1 MSEGENPMEDVFD
14 KLHEEC
20 GVFGIYRKGGK
31 VGVIPEAYH
40 AMYALQ
46 HRGQESCGIAINT
59 DGVLHVHKDVGL
71 LTDVFT
77 KAVLEKLPEGNMAV
91 GHCLYGTKATKN
103 RDNAQPMLINYRKGA
118 MALCNNG
125 VLANAHQLREEL
137 ADRGAIFHATSD
149 AEVIAFVIAQERLK
163 VHSIE
168 QAVANAMERMIG
180 AYSMVIMSPTKL
192 IAARDPNGFRPLC
205 MGELDGDTVFA
216 SESCALDAIGATFI
230 RDIRPGEV
238 VVVSEEGVKTLECKR
253 KAESGLCV
261 FEFIYFARP
270 DSVIEGSSVHVARKR
285 AGSFLALEHP
295 VQADVVIGAP
305 DSGLDAAMG
314 FAQQSGIPYGIG
326 FIKNKYI
333 GRTFIQPTQ
342 AERAN
347 SVRIKLNAVRA
358 TVEGKRVVLVD
369 DSIVRGTTMAHTVS
383 ILREAGAKE
392 VHIRLA
398 SPPFKHM
405 CYFGTDIGK
414 VEDLIAA
421 KHSVE
426 EIRQI
431 IDADSLGFLNVNYL
445 PLLADNSTCGFCSG
459 CFTGKY
465 PVDPPCQSQ
474 QPKCERPLSK
484 K

>member
-1 MSEGENPMEDVFD
+1 MEEMFD

-20 GVFGIYRKGGK
+20 GVFGIYRKGGRT
-31 VGVIPEAYH
+31 GVLPEAYH
-40 AMYALQ
+40 ALYALQ

-59 DGVLHVHKDVGL
+59 DGVINCHKDVGL
-71 LTDVFT
+71 VTDVFT
-77 KAVLEKLPEGNMAV
+77 RDVLEKMSEGSMAV
-91 GHCLYGTKATKN
+91 AHCLYGTKATKN

-118 MALCNNG
+118 LALCNNG
-125 VLANAHQLREEL
+125 VLANIQQLRENL
-137 ADRGAIFHATSD
+137 ANGGAIFHSTSD
-149 AEVIAFVIAQERLK
+149 AEVIAFIIAQERLK

-168 QAVANAMERMIG
+168 QAVANAMERMYG
-180 AYSMVIMSPTKL
+180 AYSLVIMSPTKL

-205 MGELDGDTVFA
+205 MGEINGDIVFA

-230 RDIRPGEV
+230 RDIKPGEV
-238 VVVSEEGVKTLECKR
+238 VVVSEDGVHSLECSR
-253 KAESGLCV
+253 KAQSSLCV

-270 DSVIEGSSVHVARKR
+270 DSVIEGSSVHVARRR

-295 VQADVVIGAP
+295 VQADVVIGVP

-314 FAQQSGIPYGIG
+314 YAQQSGIPYGIG

-342 AERAN
+342 RERAN
-347 SVRIKLNAVRA
+347 SVRIKLNAVRS

-369 DSIVRGTTMAHTVS
+369 DSIVRGTTSAHIVS
-383 ILREAGAKE
+383 LLREAGAKE
-392 VHIRLA
+392 VHMRMS
-398 SPPFKHM
+398 SPPFRHM

-426 EIRQI
+426 EICKI
-431 IDADSLGFLNVNYL
+431 IGADSLGFLNVNDL
-445 PLLADNSTCGFCSG
+445 PLLADNSTCGFCNG
-459 CFTGKY
+459 CFTGQY
-465 PVDPPCQSQ
+465 PVDPPCQNR
-474 QPKCERPLSK
+474 QPKCERPLSQSK
-484 K
+484 E